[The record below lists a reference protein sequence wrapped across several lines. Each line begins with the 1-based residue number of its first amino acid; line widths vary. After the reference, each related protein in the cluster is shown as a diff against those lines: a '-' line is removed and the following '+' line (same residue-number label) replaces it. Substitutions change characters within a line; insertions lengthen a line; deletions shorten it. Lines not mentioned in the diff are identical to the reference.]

1 MRIEFEM
8 PEWLE
13 EQLRNV
19 VLSTVKEAFNIFAGQ
34 AAAKEWMSILEGAD
48 YAGVSFNIFKKF
60 REIGLKVCEI
70 DGIKRV
76 SKAEIDNFLNS
87 YS

>member
-1 MRIEFEM
+1 MRIELEM
-8 PEWLE
+8 PEGLE
-13 EQLRNV
+13 EQLRVV
-19 VLSTVKEAFNIFAGQ
+19 VLSTVKEAFNTFAGQ
-34 AAAKEWMSILEGAD
+34 ATAKEWMSISEGAD
-48 YAGVSFNIFKKF
+48 YASVSFNTFKKF
-60 REIGLKVCEI
+60 REMGLKVCEI